1 MGRVGNRWVI
11 VAALLGVVTAG
22 LGVRAAELS
31 APAETVIA
39 AEGTAVPRTPVRIAY
54 GDAPDTFGDLYL
66 PPTPHTRLPVVVLI
80 HGGGWAQN
88 RTLAQFDAHAQALA
102 ADGVAVWNIDNRRV
116 GGDGGGHSA
125 ARRAVVM
132 SCRRSVLL
140 LRCGPRR

>member
-88 RTLAQFDAHAQALA
+88 RTLAQFDAHAQA
-102 ADGVAVWNIDNRRV
+102 WRRTV
-116 GGDGGGHSA
+116 SRCGTSITVVSA
-125 ARRAVVM
+125 ATAGATLPRAA
-132 SCRRSVLL
+132 R
-140 LRCGPRR
+140 